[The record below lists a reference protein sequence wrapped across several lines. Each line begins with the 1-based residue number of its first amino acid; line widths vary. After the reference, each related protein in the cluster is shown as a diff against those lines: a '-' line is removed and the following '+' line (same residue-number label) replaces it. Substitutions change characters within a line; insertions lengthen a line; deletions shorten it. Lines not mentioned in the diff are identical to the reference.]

1 MATGTGKSQTQGDD
15 MRQLTLILM
24 ACIMLVATLPAN
36 AAGPYNIHLPASP
49 QGVDP
54 QALTV
59 VGAIQH
65 HRIKK
70 GDDLLDLARHYGLGY
85 SELGVLYRHWDPF
98 LPPVDAE
105 MTIPTLWIVPN
116 NHGNQIIVNTGEMR
130 LYYFINNNTQ
140 VYTFPIGMGV
150 LDFRTPQGKFRV
162 IEKKVNPAWHI
173 PKALQAKYG
182 MAVMPPGGENP
193 MGDFKLTLSWGDY
206 GIHGTAMP
214 LGVGRLVSHGCTRMY
229 PEHIKKLFPLVP
241 VGTSVEYVYEPAK
254 IGFRQGAHLPL
265 GARGR
270 VLQNPLYD
278 PARAHPAGA
287 AEPGGPGEHA
297 QGDAGGGGAKRPGGG
312 HHPGR
317 ARGRW
322 PGLEHLGPLTAR
334 SRG

>member
-1 MATGTGKSQTQGDD
+1 
-15 MRQLTLILM
+15 MRRITLIFL
-24 ACIMLVATLPAN
+24 AFLLLAGALPAM
-36 AAGPYNIHLPASP
+36 AAGPYDIHLPASSE
-49 QGVDP
+49 GVDP
-54 QALTV
+54 QALTL

-65 HRIKK
+65 YCIQK
-70 GDDLLDLARHYGLGY
+70 GDDLLELARHYGLGY

-98 LPPVDAE
+98 ILPAGAE
-105 MTIPTLWIVPN
+105 LTIPTLWIVPN

-173 PKALQAKYG
+173 PKSLQEKYG

-229 PEHIKKLFPLVP
+229 PEHIKKLFPMVP
-241 VGTSVEYVYEPAK
+241 VGTSVEYIYEPAK
-254 IGFRQGAHLPL
+254 IGFRQGRIYLSVHEDVYFKIPSMLLHVLNLLEQRNLADQVNMRKVMQAVEEQYGLPMDITR
-265 GARGR
+265 GA
-270 VLQNPLYD
+270 
-278 PARAHPAGA
+278 AGA
-287 AEPGGPGEHA
+287 DSLALQAPSP
-297 QGDAGGGGAKRPGGG
+297 
-312 HHPGR
+312 
-317 ARGRW
+317 
-322 PGLEHLGPLTAR
+322 
-334 SRG
+334 

>member
-1 MATGTGKSQTQGDD
+1 MRTVSRFLLVWLIMALAQ
-15 MRQLTLILM
+15 
-24 ACIMLVATLPAN
+24 PAM
-36 AAGPYNIHLPASP
+36 AAGPYNIRLPGSSE
-49 QGVDP
+49 GVDP
-54 QALTV
+54 QALTL

-85 SELGVLYRHWDPF
+85 SQLWVLYRSWDPW
-98 LPPVDAE
+98 LPPVGAE
-105 MTIPTLWIVPN
+105 ITVPTLWIAPN

-162 IEKKVNPAWHI
+162 VGKKVNPAWHI

-193 MGDFKLTLSWGDY
+193 MGDYKLTLSWGDY

-229 PEHIKKLFPLVP
+229 PEHIKQLFPMVP

-254 IGFRQGAHLPL
+254 IGFRQGHIYLSVHEDVYFKIRSMILHVLSLLEQRGLADQVNVRKVMQAVEEQNGLPVDITR
-265 GARGR
+265 GA
-270 VLQNPLYD
+270 D
-278 PARAHPAGA
+278 
-287 AEPGGPGEHA
+287 
-297 QGDAGGGGAKRPGGG
+297 
-312 HHPGR
+312 
-317 ARGRW
+317 
-322 PGLEHLGPLTAR
+322 GLALNASSP
-334 SRG
+334 